1 MQRNIYI
8 LRERETVLEIG
19 QKYKDK
25 NIIGHITFIIL
36 RETILEI
43 GQKYCWSYYFH
54 YLAKEVVNGSQ
65 ETSSYF

>member
-8 LRERETVLEIG
+8 ERERETILEIG

-43 GQKYCWSYYFH
+43 GQKYKDKNIVGHITFIIS
-54 YLAKEVVNGSQ
+54 LK
-65 ETSSYF
+65 